1 MEHQRPMLVGHYQ
14 WRTIVLDKLVFQP
27 SHAVISASSPPPELT
42 LREVGTMLARR
53 RRIIYISLAAF
64 FLLGVLALLL
74 TTRRYQSVGEIELQK
89 DAPSSLGIQTDSADA
104 PSDSLEM
111 NMIIQTQ
118 AKILQSDSLAL
129 RVIEDLHLEQTDDY
143 RQRWT
148 PLGWVLGLFSP
159 KSTADP
165 KGASLENSPHRRM
178 RVLKIF
184 HRRLSVK
191 PVAGTRLIDV
201 AFLSPDPQL
210 AAAVVNHLLQGLIE
224 KGFRSRY
231 DATMQASSWL
241 SSQLNDLRTQTE
253 ALQAKVVRLQQQ
265 SGVFA
270 LGEVDREGRDQ
281 VYSPTLEK
289 LQMATQAEAQA
300 QSNRILKGA
309 INDVVKT
316 GNAELISGLAGSSLQ
331 GGSSN
336 GVSTSLTLIQN
347 LRLQEATLQG
357 QLQELSAKF
366 GPAYPKLAEVRGN
379 LEGVRSAIR
388 AEVARVAGRAHND
401 FIVAEQAEQKTRSD
415 FNADKSE
422 ASALNNKTI
431 EYQMA
436 RQEADQTRTLY
447 DDMMRHLK
455 ESGLL
460 AGLHSTNISVVDW
473 AKASDTPAKPVILLY
488 LLGSILLGLVFGVVV
503 ALLRDVTDTNIHDL
517 REISRELGP
526 TPLCVLPFQR
536 ELPALAGGGAWVEK
550 SPLPALER
558 PNSLFVESLRS
569 LRTSLM
575 LSRSGAPPRSVL
587 VTSPLAGEGKSFL
600 SWNLAILFAQQ
611 GKRVLLVDANLRH
624 PCLHRNLEV
633 NPRAG
638 LSTVLAGL
646 TQDHGASAT
655 IPVLEVPGLF
665 LIPAGQLP
673 PYPAELLA
681 SQSMATLVKV
691 WESEYDLVLLDA
703 APILQF
709 TDSVVLSTMVNSV
722 LLMARHGKTPLP
734 ALEKSYRM
742 LEEVQPTSN
751 RKINIVVNGVKE
763 WPRPGHSAK
772 QPRKEFASCPQPK
785 SEFVKA

>member
-1 MEHQRPMLVGHYQ
+1 VE
-14 WRTIVLDKLVFQP
+14 
-27 SHAVISASSPPPELT
+27 
-42 LREVGTMLARR
+42 
-53 RRIIYISLAAF
+53 
-64 FLLGVLALLL
+64 
-74 TTRRYQSVGEIELQK
+74 
-89 DAPSSLGIQTDSADA
+89 
-104 PSDSLEM
+104 
-111 NMIIQTQ
+111 
-118 AKILQSDSLAL
+118 
-129 RVIEDLHLEQTDDY
+129 
-143 RQRWT
+143 
-148 PLGWVLGLFSP
+148 
-159 KSTADP
+159 
-165 KGASLENSPHRRM
+165 
-178 RVLKIF
+178 
-184 HRRLSVK
+184 
-191 PVAGTRLIDV
+191 
-201 AFLSPDPQL
+201 FLSPDPQL

-231 DATMQASSWL
+231 DATIQASSWL
-241 SSQLNDLRTQTE
+241 GSQLSDLRTQSE

-331 GGSSN
+331 GGSSA
-336 GVSTSLTLIQN
+336 GVSTSLSLIQN
-347 LRLQEATLQG
+347 LRLQEATLLG

-366 GPAYPKLAEVRGN
+366 GPAYPKIAEVRGN

-388 AEVARVAGRAHND
+388 DEVARVAGRAHND
-401 FIVAEQAEQKTRSD
+401 FMVAEQAEQKTRTD

-447 DDMMRHLK
+447 DDMMRHVK

-488 LLGSILLGLVFGVVV
+488 LLGSIMLGLVFGVVV
-503 ALLRDVTDTNIHDL
+503 ALLRDVTDINIHDL

-536 ELPALAGGGAWVEK
+536 ELPALAGGGAWIEK

-624 PCLHRNLEV
+624 PSLHRNLEV

-646 TQDHGASAT
+646 TRDHGASAT

-681 SQSMATLVKV
+681 SQSMADLVKV

-709 TDSVVLSTMVNSV
+709 TDSVVLSTVVNSV

-742 LEEVQPTSN
+742 LEEVQPTSD

-772 QPRKEFASCPQPK
+772 EPRKEFASYPQPE

>member
-1 MEHQRPMLVGHYQ
+1 
-14 WRTIVLDKLVFQP
+14 
-27 SHAVISASSPPPELT
+27 
-42 LREVGTMLARR
+42 
-53 RRIIYISLAAF
+53 
-64 FLLGVLALLL
+64 
-74 TTRRYQSVGEIELQK
+74 
-89 DAPSSLGIQTDSADA
+89 
-104 PSDSLEM
+104 
-111 NMIIQTQ
+111 
-118 AKILQSDSLAL
+118 
-129 RVIEDLHLEQTDDY
+129 
-143 RQRWT
+143 
-148 PLGWVLGLFSP
+148 LF
-159 KSTADP
+159 
-165 KGASLENSPHRRM
+165 G
-178 RVLKIF
+178 
-184 HRRLSVK
+184 
-191 PVAGTRLIDV
+191 
-201 AFLSPDPQL
+201 
-210 AAAVVNHLLQGLIE
+210 
-224 KGFRSRY
+224 
-231 DATMQASSWL
+231 
-241 SSQLNDLRTQTE
+241 SQE
-253 ALQAKVVRLQQQ
+253 
-265 SGVFA
+265 F
-270 LGEVDREGRDQ
+270 
-281 VYSPTLEK
+281 
-289 LQMATQAEAQA
+289 
-300 QSNRILKGA
+300 LKGA

-331 GGSSN
+331 GGSSP
-336 GVSTSLTLIQN
+336 GVSTSLSLIQN
-347 LRLQEATLQG
+347 LRLQEATLLG

-366 GPAYPKLAEVRGN
+366 GPAYPKIAEMRGN

-388 AEVARVAGRAHND
+388 DEVARVAGRAHND
-401 FIVAEQAEQKTRSD
+401 FMVAEQAEQKTRSD

-447 DDMMRHLK
+447 DDMTRHLK

-473 AKASDTPAKPVILLY
+473 AKPSDTPAKPVILLY
-488 LLGSILLGLVFGVVV
+488 LLGSIMLGLVFGVVA
-503 ALLRDVTDTNIHDL
+503 ALLRDVTDVNIHDL

-536 ELPALAGGGAWVEK
+536 ELPALPGGGAWVEK
-550 SPLPALER
+550 APLPALER
-558 PNSLFVESLRS
+558 PNSLFVETLRS

-624 PCLHRNLEV
+624 PSLHRNLEV
-633 NPRAG
+633 NPRVG
-638 LSTVLAGL
+638 LSTILAGL
-646 TQDHGASAT
+646 TRDHGASAT
-655 IPVLEVPGLF
+655 IPVIEVPGLF

-681 SQSMATLVKV
+681 SQGMAKLVKA

-709 TDSVVLSTMVNSV
+709 TDSVVLSTIVNSV
-722 LLMARHGKTPLP
+722 LLLARHGETPLP

-742 LEEVQPTSN
+742 LEEVQSTTD

-763 WPRPGHSAK
+763 WPRPGHLARE
-772 QPRKEFASCPQPK
+772 PRKQFASYPQPE